1 MQEFLQQENG
11 GLSPAAFQALGG
23 LATGFFR
30 QGI

>member
-11 GLSPAAFQALGG
+11 DLLFPGSEPAWR

-30 QGI
+30 

>member
-1 MQEFLQQENG
+1 MQGFLQQENG
-11 GLSPAAFQALGG
+11 GLGPAGVPALGG